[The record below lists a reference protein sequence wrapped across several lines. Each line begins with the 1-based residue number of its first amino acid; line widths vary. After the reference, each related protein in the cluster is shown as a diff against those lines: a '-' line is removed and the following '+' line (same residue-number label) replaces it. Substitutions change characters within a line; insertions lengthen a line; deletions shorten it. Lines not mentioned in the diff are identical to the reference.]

1 MKTTMTLLAGL
12 ALTAAAAM
20 ADSGVYRSIIG
31 DAANI
36 EQDAHAISHDLKS
49 KTFDTARVKSEIEA
63 LGKDIAKLKKDVED
77 FDSKAAELTGSK
89 KADWEMVKTKV
100 QLLLIIYDRKAEL
113 LMEDPAKN
121 RAVVRSLAAG
131 IAQRADM
138 LQKTAGRLDR

>member
-36 EQDAHAISHDLKS
+36 EQDAHAISLDLKS
-49 KTFDTARVKSEIEA
+49 KNFDATRVKSEIEA
-63 LGKDIAKLKKDVED
+63 LGKDIAKLKKDVEE
-77 FDSKAAELTGSK
+77 FDSRATEMTAAK
-89 KADWEMVKTKV
+89 KADWEMVKTKA
-100 QLLLIIYDRKAEL
+100 QLLLILYDRKAEL
-113 LMEDPAKN
+113 MMEDPAKN
-121 RAVVRSLAAG
+121 RGVIRSLAAG

-138 LQKTAGRLDR
+138 LQKTAGKLYR

>member
-12 ALTAAAAM
+12 ALTAVAAM
-20 ADSGVYRSIIG
+20 ADSNVYRSIIG

-36 EQDAHAISHDLKS
+36 EQDAHGISHDLKS
-49 KTFDTARVKSEIEA
+49 KNFDAARVKSEIEA

-77 FDSKAAELTGSK
+77 FDSKAAELTGAK
-89 KADWEMVKTKV
+89 KADWEMVKTKA
-100 QLLLIIYDRKAEL
+100 QLLLILYDRKAEL